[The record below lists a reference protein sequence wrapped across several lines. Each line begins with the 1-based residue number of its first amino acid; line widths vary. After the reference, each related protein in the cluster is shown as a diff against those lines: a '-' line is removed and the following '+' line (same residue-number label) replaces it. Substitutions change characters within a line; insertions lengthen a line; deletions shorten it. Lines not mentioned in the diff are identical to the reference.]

1 MIKQG
6 GDMWKQF
13 KVLDIRTRTEG
24 KVVFKDDDYF
34 ILFDDGE
41 VLYREDTL
49 LPLSKLFKIS
59 ISGIEPVLEG
69 AEKIDDIMFLKSEKW
84 I

>member
-1 MIKQG
+1 
-6 GDMWKQF
+6 MWKQF

-24 KVVFKDDDYF
+24 MVVFRDDDYL
-34 ILFDDGE
+34 IMFDDGE
-41 VLYREDTL
+41 VLYREDVL

-59 ISGIEPVLEG
+59 ISAIEPVLEG
-69 AEKIDDIMFLKSEKW
+69 AEKISDMMFLKSQNW

>member
-1 MIKQG
+1 
-6 GDMWKQF
+6 MWKQF

-24 KVVFKDDDYF
+24 MVVFRDDDYL
-34 ILFDDGE
+34 IMFDDGE
-41 VLYREDTL
+41 VLYREDVL

-59 ISGIEPVLEG
+59 ISEVEPVLEG
-69 AEKIDDIMFLKSEKW
+69 AEKISDMIFFKSQNW